1 MENIILTKNIQNIE
15 KFADNITWLGQSG
28 FLIILNDMVIII
40 DPWNTECSIDAD
52 IMLITHSHWDH
63 LSLLDMEKYIK

>member
-1 MENIILTKNIQNIE
+1 
-15 KFADNITWLGQSG
+15 
-28 FLIILNDMVIII
+28 MVIII

-63 LSLLDMEKYIK
+63 LSLLDMEKYINRSTRIIADKRSSEIIPFENVSLLYPMITFILKY